1 MNLDKFKKHEDEVF
15 KDVKGYE
22 GCYMV
27 SNYGNLISL
36 HSGKP
41 RELKSGKIHT
51 GYISV
56 KLQKDNKKFRTD
68 IHRLVAQAFIDTD
81 DFNKQVNHK
90 DGNKENNHVSNLE
103 WVSCKENI
111 NHSLKNKIKKTK
123 ISPEKVEELCKF
135 LSTKECS
142 NYTYDDIS
150 KKFNLDVKDLMPIVN
165 RKRWTN
171 ISENYPNFYKIKIK
185 TRKISDEEFTEIC
198 EYIKNNPNKTNLEL
212 SRKLNINRSY
222 IRDIKKCKY
231 RKNITTKYFKVL

>member
-1 MNLDKFKKHEDEVF
+1 M
-15 KDVKGYE
+15 
-22 GCYMV
+22 
-27 SNYGNLISL
+27 
-36 HSGKP
+36 
-41 RELKSGKIHT
+41 
-51 GYISV
+51 
-56 KLQKDNKKFRTD
+56 
-68 IHRLVAQAFIDTD
+68 
-81 DFNKQVNHK
+81 
-90 DGNKENNHVSNLE
+90 E

-135 LSTKECS
+135 LSTEECS
-142 NYTYDDIS
+142 NYTYDDLS
-150 KKFNLDVKDLMPIVN
+150 KKFNLDIKDLIPIVT